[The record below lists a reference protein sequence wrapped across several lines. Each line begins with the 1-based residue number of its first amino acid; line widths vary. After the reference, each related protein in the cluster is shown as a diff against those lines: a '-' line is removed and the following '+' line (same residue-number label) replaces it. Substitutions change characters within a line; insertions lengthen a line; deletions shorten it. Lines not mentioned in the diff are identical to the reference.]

1 MSTASGRWT
10 GRFLPVDERR
20 CAICGAV
27 LERNLRSVF
36 CSERCRTIDLARW
49 LSEEYRIRG
58 GEDEEAGGLVHS
70 TEGDRESA
78 SSEDQEAGR

>member
-1 MSTASGRWT
+1 MSTDSGTWT
-10 GRFLPVDERR
+10 GSFLPVDERR
-20 CAICGAV
+20 CAICGAP
-27 LERNLRSVF
+27 LERSLRSVF

-70 TEGDRESA
+70 TEGDRDP